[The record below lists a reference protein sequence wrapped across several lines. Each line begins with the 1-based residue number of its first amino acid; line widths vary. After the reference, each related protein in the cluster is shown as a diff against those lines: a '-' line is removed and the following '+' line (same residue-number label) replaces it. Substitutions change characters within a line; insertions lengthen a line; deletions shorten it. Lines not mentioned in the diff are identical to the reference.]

1 MHEYDDSRR
10 DEVRMVSQGPIYED
24 IDLTVEEEITRSQSI
39 EELEEIKVDEKKSTR
54 VLNIGLTLSL
64 ALKEE
69 LGRFL
74 KKL

>member
-39 EELEEIKVDEKKSTR
+39 EELEEIKVDEKKSMR